1 MAVKQRT
8 TEMSFVSS
16 IGPSHPISEIG
27 TSHIYRL
34 KKTRNEGDQKLCFFN
49 QESEG
54 TVLYILSIK
63 WLSGCSQVGDHGM
76 HQK

>member
-1 MAVKQRT
+1 MAVKQRA

-27 TSHIYRL
+27 TSHIYR
-34 KKTRNEGDQKLCFFN
+34 FN

-63 WLSGCSQVGDHGM
+63 WLIGCSQVGDHEM
-76 HQK
+76 YQK

>member
-1 MAVKQRT
+1 MRTTHASTKCLSGNDRGTAIAAVKQRT

-34 KKTRNEGDQKLCFFN
+34 KKTRNEGD
-49 QESEG
+49 
-54 TVLYILSIK
+54 
-63 WLSGCSQVGDHGM
+63 
-76 HQK
+76 